1 MRAIVRRYT
10 FSIENV
16 TLIRQRCRNAH
27 RLGFAV
33 HLAYCDFISEACAK
47 PQSLFFRTSESHHL
61 KQDGRAMHEVRFR
74 SRV

>member
-47 PQSLFFRTSESHHL
+47 PQSRFAESEESHPP
-61 KQDGRAMHEVRFR
+61 KKVG
-74 SRV
+74 